1 MWSYRGHFLLE
12 TVKEDILTQEE
23 EIVTPTEKFGELFL
37 STKFI
42 VSIDAVWWTLMEL
55 DVEVDV

>member
-12 TVKEDILTQEE
+12 TVKGDILTQEE

-42 VSIDAVWWTLMEL
+42 VSINAVWWTLMEL